1 MIKVGTVVAVDEKTC
16 RVRVQLPDNDGV
28 VTYWLP
34 VVVNKSQKD
43 KFYWLPDIGEEV
55 ICAFLEHG
63 IEQGFVLGAIYN
75 EKDKVPVEN
84 KDKFHIRF
92 EDGTWI
98 EYDRKAHKLTAT
110 VNGDIEITA
119 NSQKI
124 ATITTHNGNVLINGD
139 LVVNGEIR
147 TPTMRVRNGEVSVNG
162 RVSIDGSL
170 STPTMNVDSSGVSVG
185 GSLAVEGETNISGTL
200 NAPGLNANSSGVS
213 VSSLSVSGSFSVGG
227 TLSVGSLSVNG
238 NMSVLGNLYVGS
250 SSSVNSQLMVY
261 GNIAA
266 YWDIYDRNGSE
277 GSLKDFRD
285 AARRHRHYDSTNN
298 LTSMPVY

>member
-1 MIKVGTVVAVDEKTC
+1 MIKVGKVVAVDARTC

-55 ICAFLEHG
+55 VCVFLEHG

-75 EKDKVPVEN
+75 EKDKVPVASKE
-84 KDKFHIRF
+84 KFHIRF

-124 ATITTHNGNVLINGD
+124 ASITTHNGNVLINGD

-147 TPTMRVRNGEVSVNG
+147 TPTM
-162 RVSIDGSL
+162 
-170 STPTMNVDSSGVSVG
+170 NVDSSGVSIS
-185 GSLAVEGETNISGTL
+185 GSLSVEGETSISGTL
-200 NAPGLNANSSGVS
+200 
-213 VSSLSVSGSFSVGG
+213 
-227 TLSVGSLSVNG
+227 TLRG
-238 NMSVLGNLYVGS
+238 
-250 SSSVNSQLMVY
+250 
-261 GNIAA
+261 
-266 YWDIYDRNGSE
+266 
-277 GSLKDFRD
+277 
-285 AARRHRHYDSTNN
+285 
-298 LTSMPVY
+298 